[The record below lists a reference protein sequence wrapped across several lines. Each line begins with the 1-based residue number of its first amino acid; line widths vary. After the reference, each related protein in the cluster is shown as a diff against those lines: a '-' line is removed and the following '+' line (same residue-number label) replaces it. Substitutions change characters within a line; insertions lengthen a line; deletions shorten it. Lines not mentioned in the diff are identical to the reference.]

1 MYCVKCKKKTNTTN
15 EKLVT
20 TSNNRTM
27 KRGNCSVCGTTKTQF
42 VKSSKGGSI
51 LNKMINSLP
60 VEMHLLGHNFTGPGT
75 KLNKRLN
82 ADLTP
87 KEWSKPINR
96 IDKAAYHH
104 DICYLKNNDTET
116 RNRVCDKNMLEEM
129 KNIYNPSLRERM
141 ERGLV
146 STLIGTKKRFG
157 WGVRKYGT
165 GYIKKKKFTTLAEEL
180 HRPIKRKFKKR
191 RVIVNGIDKIW
202 AADLAD
208 LTAFKDY
215 NDGYTFLL
223 LVIDTFSKYGYLIL
237 LKNKKGETV
246 ADALKDIFEK
256 RKPEKLWTDK
266 GKEFY
271 NKNVKD
277 LVELYSTENEEKS
290 SIAERWVR
298 TIKEK
303 MWKYFTDNN
312 TYKYIDVLPDLV
324 EDYNNT
330 VHSSTKLT
338 PKEAS
343 KKKNELTVW
352 RNLYPDRYKKYNI
365 TPKFSV
371 GDEVRITKKKKVFEK
386 GYTTRWTEEIFTIK
400 EIRDTNPITYILKD
414 LNDKEIKGT
423 FYEPELQK
431 TEQQIYRIE
440 KVIEK
445 EKGRSFVKWKGY
457 SDEFN
462 SWVDNKDLIDLS

>member
-1 MYCVKCKKKTNTTN
+1 M
-15 EKLVT
+15 
-20 TSNNRTM
+20 
-27 KRGNCSVCGTTKTQF
+27 
-42 VKSSKGGSI
+42 
-51 LNKMINSLP
+51 
-60 VEMHLLGHNFTGPGT
+60 
-75 KLNKRLN
+75 
-82 ADLTP
+82 
-87 KEWSKPINR
+87 
-96 IDKAAYHH
+96 
-104 DICYLKNNDTET
+104 
-116 RNRVCDKNMLEEM
+116 
-129 KNIYNPSLRERM
+129 
-141 ERGLV
+141 
-146 STLIGTKKRFG
+146 
-157 WGVRKYGT
+157 
-165 GYIKKKKFTTLAEEL
+165 
-180 HRPIKRKFKKR
+180 
-191 RVIVNGIDKIW
+191 
-202 AADLAD
+202 
-208 LTAFKDY
+208 TAFKDY
-215 NDGYTFLL
+215 NEGYKFLL
-223 LVIDTFSKYGYLIL
+223 LVIDTFSKYGYLIP

-246 ADALKDIFEK
+246 ADALKDIFKK

-271 NKNVKD
+271 NKDVKD

-312 TYKYIDVLPDLV
+312 TYNYMSVLPDLV

-330 VHSSTKLT
+330 VHSSIKLT

-352 RNLYPDRYKKYNI
+352 RNLYPDRYKKYDI
-365 TPKFSV
+365 IPKFSV

-400 EIRDTNPITYILKD
+400 EIQDTNPVTYKLTD
-414 LNDKEIKGT
+414 LQGEEIKGT

-440 KVIEK
+440 KVIKK

-457 SDEFN
+457 SDKFN
-462 SWVDNKDLIDLS
+462 SWVDNKELIDLS